1 MRAPDFRFVS
11 LSLLWTLTGSIGT
24 GQVMTTITGNGS
36 ANFSG
41 DGGPATQAA
50 VNSPFGVAVDPGGNV
65 YIADYGNNRVRKI
78 NASGVISTV
87 AGCGAISVACIS
99 AGLGDGG
106 PALAPLILG
115 IWDVVTDSTGN
126 YYFTDSGNARIRKVD
141 SSGNISTVA
150 GGGKGLGD
158 GGAATS
164 AQLGNPVGLA
174 IDAAGNLYVAEVDNN
189 RVRKISVS
197 SGVISTIAGTGTAG
211 FSGDGG
217 VGTSAQLNNPHGVGV
232 DAAGN
237 VYIADTLN
245 YRIRKVNTAGTI
257 TTVAGNGEVIFTKDG
272 VAATTVAL
280 TSPWDVKPDGNGNFF
295 ISEWLGYR
303 IRKVDASGTIS
314 TFAGTGTSGNAG
326 DGGAATSA
334 QLGAPNGIALDS
346 AGNLYISDSNGN
358 RVHKVAAPTAPA
370 PAISANGVV
379 NGASFAPGIVAGS
392 WATITGTNLA
402 SLTDTWNGHIVNGA
416 LPTTLDGVTV
426 TIGGKQAYLNY
437 ISSTQINLVV
447 PTVNPGATPVTVT
460 TAGGTSSTFT
470 VTAAAYGP
478 AFFTWPGSQAVATR
492 QDFSFAAKAGTFAG
506 TTTVAAK
513 PGDVIILWGTGFGP
527 TTPAAP
533 SGVQVPTDQ
542 TYATSTLPTV
552 RINSTS
558 ATVYGAAL
566 APGYA
571 GLYQVAIQVPSS
583 LADGDWPLVATIGG
597 VASPSGVVLSVKQ

>member
-1 MRAPDFRFVS
+1 
-11 LSLLWTLTGSIGT
+11 
-24 GQVMTTITGNGS
+24 MTTIAGNGS

-41 DGGPATQAA
+41 DGGPATQAT
-50 VNSPFGVAVDPGGNV
+50 VNSPFGVAADPAGNV
-65 YIADYGNNRVRKI
+65 YVADYANNRVRKI
-78 NASGVISTV
+78 NTSGVISTV

-115 IWDVVTDSTGN
+115 IWDVVTDSAGN
-126 YYFTDSGNARIRKVD
+126 YYFTDSGNGRIRKVD
-141 SSGNISTVA
+141 AAGKISSVA

-158 GGAATS
+158 GGPATS

-174 IDAAGNLYVAEVDNN
+174 IDATGNLYVAEVDNN
-189 RVRKISVS
+189 RVRR
-197 SGVISTIAGTGTAG
+197 ISTSGIITTVAGTGVAG

-217 VGTSAQLNNPHGVGV
+217 AGTSAQLNNPHGVGV

-245 YRIRKVNTAGTI
+245 YRIRKVNTAGSI
-257 TTVAGNGEVIFTKDG
+257 TTVAGNGQVTGTRDG
-272 VAATTVAL
+272 VAATTVAVA
-280 TSPWDVKPDGNGNFF
+280 SPWDVKPDGNGNFF

-303 IRKVDASGTIS
+303 IRKVDAAGTIS

-326 DGGAATSA
+326 DGGTATSA
-334 QLGAPNGIALDS
+334 QLGAPNGIAFDS

-358 RVHKVAAPTAPA
+358 RVHKVSAAPPPA
-370 PAISANGVV
+370 PSISAGGVV

-402 SLTDTWNGHIVNGA
+402 SLTDNWNGHIVNGA

-426 TIGGKQAYLNY
+426 GIGGKPAYLNY
-437 ISSTQINLVV
+437 LSPTQINLVV
-447 PTVNPGATPVTVT
+447 PAVSPGATPVTVT

-478 AFFTWPGSQAVATR
+478 AFFPWPGSQAVATR
-492 QDFSFAAKAGTFAG
+492 QDFSFAAKPGTFPGAA
-506 TTTVAAK
+506 TVAAK

-533 SGVQVPTDQ
+533 GGVQVPSDQ
-542 TYATSTLPTV
+542 TYATSTPAAV
-552 RINSTS
+552 RINGVS
-558 ATVYGAAL
+558 ATVYGTAL

-571 GLYQVAIQVPSS
+571 GLYQVAIQVPPSM
-583 LADGDWPLVATIGG
+583 ADGDWPVVATIGG
-597 VASPSGVVLSVKQ
+597 VASPNGVVLSVKH